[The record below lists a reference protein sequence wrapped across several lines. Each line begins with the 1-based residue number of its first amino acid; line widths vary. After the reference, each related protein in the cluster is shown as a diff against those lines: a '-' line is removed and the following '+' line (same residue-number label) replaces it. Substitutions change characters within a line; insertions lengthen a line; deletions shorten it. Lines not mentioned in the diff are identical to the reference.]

1 MLFVAN
7 RERRK
12 KKEVESRH
20 NYKHRRASLNAFT
33 SRVLW
38 LLFPPWV
45 MKDVDSVKHRTR
57 KEGWRRGE
65 DDSSS
70 ARQVSG
76 SEAITMTQKT
86 LKIVRSVAAAVKRS
100 VYDSLSLWNLIT
112 FHQEHKLLCANVW
125 AERFFQFWVNLWHSK
140 PRYSF
145 SAAEGEFQTERQKI
159 IMRESLRE
167 IYDEWELDSRSKFIN
182 FWG

>member
-7 RERRK
+7 REKEEEERSRKPSQLQASPSVLKCIQKSCFMAASPRELWKMLIALNIEQERR
-12 KKEVESRH
+12 VED
-20 NYKHRRASLNAFT
+20 T
-33 SRVLW
+33 
-38 LLFPPWV
+38 
-45 MKDVDSVKHRTR
+45 
-57 KEGWRRGE
+57 E

-76 SEAITMTQKT
+76 SEAITKDI
-86 LKIVRSVAAAVKRS
+86 KNSSGAAAVKRS

-167 IYDEWELDSRSKFIN
+167 IYDEWELDSRSK
-182 FWG
+182 